1 MVMDRHIPMHP
12 LPEEIRKMSRDQTV
26 CKYCGVSYLI
36 LHEFKLL
43 EEKLKVMEEKVK
55 FYEGSVER
63 EKILQEKLQCLS
75 QDFEQCTAASKS
87 KTERI
92 KSLSLEIESKQAAL
106 QHLNEQLRCLQKE
119 KEISHRQLELLRKA
133 SEERMFII
141 KKAFVLL
148 PFIREE
154 INSIKEKIFGF
165 SRQWVA
171 LKEEIFL
178 HLKTMNV
185 TALEE
190 LSRANQRIGE
200 CQRENRGLE
209 EEVQRLRL
217 VSEAAK
223 REGEQLQTS
232 LLRESELQN
241 RCHELQKKTQDLTS
255 QIETIE
261 FQFQKSAAEVRH
273 YKELFIK
280 KSKEVE
286 DHQTELQK
294 LTYEVGMS
302 ESRFNHALT
311 EREQSLLAC
320 QQACCRL
327 QEEMIEKERKEE
339 DLKKLTNHLESE
351 LEAIKNLLKQ
361 REEEVVTL
369 KQERASVLISHQ
381 TRTEQLEKTLK
392 QKVLSE
398 KSWQEKIEAE
408 RAKEQLHH
416 KEEILRLKE
425 DAKMELEIEKQK
437 HQEIVAKYQKD
448 QNELLHTKIPLLISS
463 ATYNLKME
471 MDALEKKLHESQA
484 MLTEKNQEGEKEMQS
499 LKKQIMELEHQ
510 LQEEQ
515 STHQSVT
522 VDMKEEIKKKTQ
534 ELEKLTQ
541 EQTQVIQNMN
551 QVQEENAL
559 LQDTVRRECEERYEL
574 TEALAQA
581 REQVVELKKLGGNFP
596 LSQCSLSQGGLTSS
610 TLLVSN
616 HGQKNPSC
624 GKGAGSLGLCGISR
638 ATNAPVYSTRYKS
651 NHMGFPALP
660 ALQPPG
666 GRTSSSLDESR
677 RKRITAVIKRQL
689 SEL

>member
-1 MVMDRHIPMHP
+1 MDRHIPMHP

-26 CKYCGVSYLI
+26 CKYCGISYLI

-55 FYEGSVER
+55 FYERNVER

-92 KSLSLEIESKQAAL
+92 KSLSLEIENKHAAL
-106 QHLNEQLRCLQKE
+106 QNLSEQLRGLQKE
-119 KEISHRQLELLRKA
+119 KEISHRQSELLRKA
-133 SEERMFII
+133 LEQRMFII
-141 KKAFVLL
+141 RKAFVLL

-171 LKEEIFL
+171 LKEDIFL
-178 HLKTMNV
+178 HLKSMNV

-190 LSRANQRIGE
+190 LSSANQSLGE
-200 CQRENRGLE
+200 CQRENLILE

-223 REGEQLQTS
+223 QEGEQLQTS

-241 RCHELQKKTQDLTS
+241 KCHELQKKTQDLTS
-255 QIETIE
+255 QIKTIE
-261 FQFQKSAAEVRH
+261 SQLQKSAAEVHH

-286 DHQTELQK
+286 YHQSELQK
-294 LTYEVGMS
+294 MAYEVGMS

-311 EREQSLLAC
+311 EREQSLLGC

-339 DLKKLTNHLESE
+339 DLKKLTKHLESE

-381 TRTEQLEKTLK
+381 TRTEQLQETLR

-398 KSWQEKIEAE
+398 KSWQE
-408 RAKEQLHH
+408 
-416 KEEILRLKE
+416 
-425 DAKMELEIEKQK
+425 
-437 HQEIVAKYQKD
+437 
-448 QNELLHTKIPLLISS
+448 KIPLLISS

-484 MLTEKNQEGEKEMQS
+484 MLTEKNQEREKEWQN

-510 LQEEQ
+510 LQKEQ
-515 STHQSVT
+515 STHHSVT
-522 VDMKEEIKKKTQ
+522 ANMKEEIKKKTH

-541 EQTQVIQNMN
+541 EQTQLIQNMN

-581 REQVVELKKLGGNFP
+581 REQVVDLKKLGGNFP
-596 LSQCSLSQGGLTSS
+596 LSQCSLSQGSLTSS
-610 TLLVSN
+610 TRLVSN

-624 GKGAGSLGLCGISR
+624 GKGVRLLGLCGISK
-638 ATNAPVYSTRYKS
+638 ATDAPVYSARYKS
-651 NHMGFPALP
+651 TSHVSLPALP
-660 ALQPPG
+660 PLQPPG
-666 GRTSSSLDESR
+666 RRTSSSLDESR
-677 RKRITAVIKRQL
+677 KKRITAVIKRQL